1 MIRSFLVSFAGAC
14 IATSAAAQTPAPA
27 ELIVTADRIYTV
39 EPGPHVHAVAI
50 SGGRFVY
57 AGTRQ
62 GAERYRGPGT
72 RLMDFPGAYIY
83 PGLADAHAH
92 LGGLGTAL
100 ERVRLDDTRTYEEV
114 VARVA
119 ERAAPLPR
127 GEWVLGRGWDQTRW
141 PVRDFPAHDALSRA
155 VPNHPVVI
163 TRVDGHALLAN
174 ARAMELAG
182 ITAATPDP
190 AGGRIVR
197 DRAGLPTGVFI
208 DNAENLVNRVI
219 PRATPEQTRRRL
231 LAAAAEVHRWG
242 LTSVHDAGASRGTI
256 DLIEAMAAQ
265 GELDLR
271 TYVMIS
277 ADTADERHYFRRG
290 PVSGA
295 HGDRVWIRSVKVY
308 ADGAL
313 GSRGAA
319 LLAPYSDDPG
329 NTGLLVTPPERIQNL
344 VHSALAAGFQVATHA
359 IGDRG
364 NHIALDAYEEGLR
377 RTPARDH
384 RLRVEH
390 AQVITLADIPRFARL
405 GVIPSMQASHQRSDM
420 RWAEERV
427 GPQRIR
433 GAYAWR
439 SLLRGGAVIPN
450 GSDAPVESANPLI
463 SFYAAVTRQDES
475 GYPPGGWY
483 PAQRMTRTE
492 ALKAMTIWP
501 AFAGFQESLIGSIKT
516 GKLADFT
523 VLDRDIMTVPDSE
536 ILQASVVA
544 TFVGGRQVYERAVAG
559 RLREPPPARIHP
571 DPLPEPLAPSF
582 TPSFTPSYAPDSAAI
597 VATVERFHA
606 ALAAGDS
613 TAALS
618 NLDHDVVVL
627 ESGGVETREQYRSH
641 HLAGDIAFSR
651 AVPSTR
657 GPMRVRI
664 ERDVA
669 WVSSTSVTQGE
680 FNGRAINSAGA
691 ELMVLKRTPVGWKIV
706 AIHWS
711 SRARRP

>member
-1 MIRSFLVSFAGAC
+1 MIRALLVIFATAC
-14 IATSAAAQTPAPA
+14 IATTTAAQTPAPA

-57 AGTRQ
+57 AGTRE
-62 GAERYRGPGT
+62 GAERFRGPNT
-72 RLMDFPGAYIY
+72 RSMDFPGAFIY

-92 LGGLGTAL
+92 LSGLGTAL
-100 ERVRLDDTRTYEEV
+100 ERVRLEDTRTYEEI

-119 ERAAPLPR
+119 ERAAALPR
-127 GEWVLGRGWDQTRW
+127 GEWLLGRGWDQTRW
-141 PVRDFPAHDALSRA
+141 PVKDFPTADALSRA
-155 VPNHPVVI
+155 VPNHPVAI

-182 ITAATPDP
+182 ITAATSDP

-197 DRAGLPTGVFI
+197 DASGRPTGVFI
-208 DNAENLVNRVI
+208 DNAENLISRVV

-256 DLIEAMAAQ
+256 DMIEAMAAQ
-265 GELDLR
+265 GDFDLR

-277 ADTADERHYFRRG
+277 ADTADERHHFRRG
-290 PVSGA
+290 PVNGA
-295 HGDRVWIRSVKVY
+295 HGNRVWIRSVKVY
-308 ADGAL
+308 SDGAL

-329 NTGLLVTPPERIQNL
+329 NVGLLVTPPERIQSL
-344 VHSALAAGFQVATHA
+344 VHSALGAGFQVATHA

-364 NHIALDAYEEGLR
+364 NRIALDAYEAGLR
-377 RTPARDH
+377 RAPVRDH
-384 RLRVEH
+384 RLRIEH
-390 AQVITLADIPRFARL
+390 AQVVALADIPRFTRL

-439 SLLRGGAVIPN
+439 SLLRSGGIIPN
-450 GSDAPVESANPLI
+450 GSDAPVESVNPLI

-501 AFAGFQESLIGSIKT
+501 AFAGFQESLIGSIKA

-523 VLDRDIMTVPDSE
+523 VLDRDIMTVPTNA
-536 ILQASVVA
+536 ILSANVVG
-544 TFVGGRQVYERAVAG
+544 TFVGGRQVYSRAVAG
-559 RLREPPPARIHP
+559 QLREPQPPRIHA
-571 DPLPEPLAPSF
+571 DPIPPRIAPSF
-582 TPSFTPSYAPDSAAI
+582 ALDSAA
-597 VATVERFHA
+597 VVTTVDRFHA

-613 TAALS
+613 TAALGY
-618 NLDHDVVVL
+618 LDDDVVVL
-627 ESGGVETREQYRSH
+627 ESGGAETREEYRSH
-641 HLAGDIAFSR
+641 HLASDIAFSR
-651 AVPSTR
+651 AVPSNR
-657 GPMRVRI
+657 GPMRVRV
-664 ERDVA
+664 EGDAA
-669 WVSSTSVTQGE
+669 WVSSTSVTQGQ

-691 ELMVLKRTPVGWKIV
+691 ELMVLRRLPGGWRIS

-711 SRARRP
+711 SRTRRP

>member
-1 MIRSFLVSFAGAC
+1 MAVCVDVA
-14 IATSAAAQTPAPA
+14 SAAAQSRAPA
-27 ELIVTADRIYTV
+27 DLIVTAERIYTV
-39 EPGPHVHAVAI
+39 EAAPAHVSAVAI

-62 GAERYRGPGT
+62 GAERYSGPNT
-72 RLMDFPGAYIY
+72 RRMDFPGGFIY

-92 LGGLGTAL
+92 LSGLGTAL
-100 ERVRLDDTRTYEEV
+100 EHVRLEDTRTYEEV
-114 VARVA
+114 IAQVVAR
-119 ERAAPLPR
+119 AAALPR

-141 PVRDFPAHDALSRA
+141 PVKDFPNADALSRA
-155 VPNHPVVI
+155 VPDHPVVM

-182 ITAATPDP
+182 VTASTPDP

-197 DRAGLPTGVFI
+197 DAQGRPTGVFI
-208 DNAENLVNRVI
+208 DNAENLINRVI
-219 PRATPEQTRRRL
+219 PRSTPAQERRRL
-231 LAAAAEVHRWG
+231 QAAAAEVHRWG
-242 LTSVHDAGASRGTI
+242 LTSVHDAGASRSTI
-256 DLIEAMAAQ
+256 DLIESMAAQ
-265 GELDLR
+265 GDFDLR
-271 TYVMIS
+271 AYIMIS
-277 ADTADERHYFRRG
+277 ADTAAERHYFARG

-295 HGDRVWIRSVKVY
+295 HGNRVWIRSVKVY

-319 LLAPYSDDPG
+319 LLAPYSDDPD
-329 NTGLLVTPPERIQNL
+329 NVGLLVTPPERIQSL

-364 NHIALDAYEEGLR
+364 NRIALDAYEAGLR
-377 RTPARDH
+377 RTPVRDH

-390 AQVITLADIPRFARL
+390 AQVIAISDIPRFSRL

-420 RWAEERV
+420 RWAGERV
-427 GPQRIR
+427 GAQRIR

-439 SLLRGGAVIPN
+439 SLLQSGGIVPN
-450 GSDAPVESANPLI
+450 GSDAPVESVNPLI

-483 PAQRMTRTE
+483 PGQRMTRAE

-501 AFAGFQESLIGSIKT
+501 AFAGFQESLIGSIRA
-516 GKLADFT
+516 GKLADLT
-523 VLDRDIMTVPDSE
+523 ILDRDIMTVPASE
-536 ILQASVVA
+536 ILAARVVA
-544 TFVGGRQVYERAVAG
+544 TYVGGRQVYNAAAARQV
-559 RLREPPPARIHP
+559 REPQPPRIHG
-571 DPLPEPLAPSF
+571 DPMPPQIAPGF
-582 TPSFTPSYAPDSAAI
+582 ALDSAAV

-606 ALAAGDS
+606 ALSAGDS
-613 TAALS
+613 AAALS
-618 NLDHDVVVL
+618 QLDDDLIVL
-627 ESGGVETREQYRSH
+627 ESGRAETREEYRSH
-641 HLAGDIAFSR
+641 HLASDIAFSR

-657 GPMRVRI
+657 GATRVRI
-664 ERDVA
+664 EGDAA

-691 ELMVLKRTPVGWKIV
+691 ELMVLRRTPGGWRIS

-711 SRARRP
+711 SRTRRP

>member
-1 MIRSFLVSFAGAC
+1 MIRAGYVC
-14 IATSAAAQTPAPA
+14 LLTVTIATSAAAQAPA
-27 ELIVTADRIYTV
+27 DLIVTADRIYTV

-50 SGGRFVY
+50 SDGRFVY
-57 AGTRQ
+57 AGTVR
-62 GAERYRGPGT
+62 GAARYRGPNT
-72 RLMDFPGAYIY
+72 RTMDFPGAFIY

-114 VARVA
+114 VARVV
-119 ERAAPLPR
+119 ERAGSLPR

-141 PVRDFPAHDALSRA
+141 PVKDFPTHDAFSRA
-155 VPNHPVVI
+155 VPDHPVAI

-182 ITAATPDP
+182 VTAATPDP

-197 DRAGLPTGVFI
+197 DASGRPTGVFI
-208 DNAENLVNRVI
+208 DNAENLINRVI

-231 LAAAAEVHRWG
+231 LAAAAEVHKWG
-242 LTSVHDAGASRGTI
+242 LTSVHDAGESRSTI
-256 DLIEAMAAQ
+256 DIIESMAAQ
-265 GELDLR
+265 GEFDLR

-277 ADTADERHYFRRG
+277 ADTADERHYFARG
-290 PVSGA
+290 PVNAA
-295 HGDRVWIRSVKVY
+295 HGNRVWIRSIKVY

-329 NTGLLVTPPERIQNL
+329 NVGLLVTPPERIQSL

-364 NHIALDAYEEGLR
+364 NRIALDAYDAGFKQR
-377 RTPARDH
+377 RARDH
-384 RLRVEH
+384 RFRVEH
-390 AQVITLADIPRFARL
+390 AQVISLADIPRFARL

-439 SLLRGGAVIPN
+439 SLLRSGGVIPN
-450 GSDAPVESANPLI
+450 GSDAPVESVNPLI

-483 PAQRMTRTE
+483 PDQRMTRAE

-501 AFAGFQESLIGSIKT
+501 AFAGFQESMLGSIKA
-516 GKLADFT
+516 GKLAYLT
-523 VLDRDIMTVPDSE
+523 VLDRDIMTVPTNA
-536 ILQASVVA
+536 ILSANVVA
-544 TFVGGRQVYERAVAG
+544 TFVGGRQVYSRAAG
-559 RLREPPPARIHP
+559 GQLREAPPPRIHS
-571 DPLPEPLAPSF
+571 DPLPPQLTPPS
-582 TPSFTPSYAPDSAAI
+582 ARDSAAV
-597 VATVERFHA
+597 VAAVEGFHA

-618 NLDHDVVVL
+618 FLDDGVVVL
-627 ESGGVETREQYRSH
+627 ESGGVETREEYRSH
-641 HLAGDIAFSR
+641 HLASDIAFAR
-651 AVPSTR
+651 AVPGTR
-657 GPMRVRI
+657 SPMRVRI
-664 ERDVA
+664 AGDAA
-669 WVSSTSVTQGE
+669 WASSTSVTQGT

-691 ELMVLKRTPVGWKIV
+691 ELMVLRRTTAGWKIS

-711 SRARRP
+711 SRTRRP

>member
-1 MIRSFLVSFAGAC
+1 MIRALVVSFVALW
-14 IATSAAAQTPAPA
+14 IASPASAQTVAPA
-27 ELIVTADRIYTV
+27 DLIVTAERIYTV

-62 GAERYRGPGT
+62 GVERYRGTNT
-72 RLMDFPGAYIY
+72 RSMDFPGAFIY

-92 LGGLGTAL
+92 LSGLGTAL
-100 ERVRLDDTRTYEEV
+100 ERVRLDDTRTFEEV
-114 VARVA
+114 VARVT
-119 ERAAPLPR
+119 ERAASLPR

-141 PVRDFPAHDALSRA
+141 PVTDFPTAEALSRA
-155 VPNHPVVI
+155 VPNHPVVL

-182 ITAATPDP
+182 ITRETADP

-197 DRAGLPTGVFI
+197 DAQGRPTGVFI
-208 DNAENLVNRVI
+208 DNAENLINRMI
-219 PRATPEQTRRRL
+219 PRSTPAQERRRL

-242 LTSVHDAGASRGTI
+242 LTSVHDAGASRSTI
-256 DLIEAMAAQ
+256 DLIESMAAQ
-265 GELDLR
+265 GDFDLR
-271 TYVMIS
+271 TYIMIS
-277 ADTADERHYFRRG
+277 ADTADERHYFARG

-295 HGDRVWIRSVKVY
+295 HENRVWIRSVKIY

-319 LLAPYSDDPG
+319 LLAPYSDDRD
-329 NTGLLVTPPERIQNL
+329 NTGLLVTQPERIQSL

-364 NHIALDAYEEGLR
+364 NRIALDAYEAGLR
-377 RTPARDH
+377 RTPVRDH

-390 AQVITLADIPRFARL
+390 AQVIALTDIPRFARL

-427 GPQRIR
+427 GAQRIR

-439 SLLRGGAVIPN
+439 SLLEAGGIIPN
-450 GSDAPVESANPLI
+450 GSDAPVESVNPLI

-475 GYPPGGWY
+475 GHPPGGWY

-501 AFAGFQESLIGSIKT
+501 AHAGFQEALIGSIKA
-516 GKLADFT
+516 GKLADLT
-523 VLDRDIMTVPDSE
+523 VLDRDIMTVPPNQ
-536 ILQASVVA
+536 ILSAHVVA
-544 TFVGGRQVYERAVAG
+544 TFVGGRQVYSRAAAG
-559 RLREPPPARIHP
+559 QMREPQPPRIHA
-571 DPLPEPLAPSF
+571 DPIPPRLAPSF
-582 TPSFTPSYAPDSAAI
+582 ALDSAA
-597 VATVERFHA
+597 VAAAVDRFHA

-613 TAALS
+613 TAALALLE
-618 NLDHDVVVL
+618 NDAVVL
-627 ESGGVETREQYRSH
+627 ESGGVETREEYRAH
-641 HLAGDIAFSR
+641 HLASDIAFSR
-651 AVPSTR
+651 AIPSSR
-657 GPMRVRI
+657 GAIRVRV
-664 ERDVA
+664 EGDVA
-669 WVSSTSVTQGE
+669 WVSSTSVMQGR
-680 FNGRAINSAGA
+680 FNERAIDSAGA
-691 ELMVLKRTPVGWKIV
+691 ELMVLRRTESGWRIS

-711 SRARRP
+711 SRTRRP